1 VTNKYIINT
10 TYVFTIQLVSLI
22 VLPVLFFLFLKERLP
37 LEIKILSFVIYYIL
51 AAFLVYYL
59 LTRYLKTI
67 SNRVYKIL
75 DDSAPDEVKNV
86 KIKDFKHFEE
96 EIGSWAQTQSS
107 EINKLKDMEQY
118 RKEFLGNVSHELKT
132 PIFIVQSYIETLID
146 GSLFDDKVNLKHL
159 GKALK
164 NILRLSQIVR
174 DLELISKL
182 ERSTLVIEKKKFD
195 INSLIKEVTDSL
207 DINARAENIKFVI
220 KIPEQKICRVFAD
233 EEKIEQVMTN
243 LLINAIKYSKEKGKI
258 EINCTDQKNKCLI
271 EVKDDGIG
279 IKQENLDRIFERFY
293 RIDKDRSRKKGGTGL
308 GLSIVKHILEAH
320 DEIIQVESEY
330 GKGTKFAFTLEKAL
344 K

>member
-1 VTNKYIINT
+1 MV
-10 TYVFTIQLVSLI
+10 
-22 VLPVLFFLFLKERLP
+22 VLPTLFFLFIKENLSF
-37 LEIKILSFVIYYIL
+37 EIKVLSFTIYFIIAGL
-51 AAFLVYYL
+51 LVYYL

-67 SNRVYKIL
+67 SNRVYRIL
-75 DDSAPDEVKNV
+75 DESVSDDIHNV
-86 KIKDFKHFEE
+86 KIKDLRHFEE

-107 EINKLKDMEQY
+107 EINKLKDMELY

-146 GSLFDDKVNLKHL
+146 GSLYDNKVNQKHL

-182 ERSTLVIEKKKFD
+182 ERSSLVIEKRSFD
-195 INSLIKEVTDSL
+195 VISLIREVVDSL
-207 DINARAENIKFVI
+207 EINARAENVKFFI
-220 KIPEQKICRVFAD
+220 NISEKETCQVFAD
-233 EEKIEQVMTN
+233 EEKIEQVITN
-243 LLINAIKYSKEKGKI
+243 LLINSIKYSKEKGKI
-258 EINCTDQKNKCLI
+258 EINCKDVKTKYLI

-279 IKQENLDRIFERFY
+279 IKHENLYRIFERFY

-320 DEIIQVESEY
+320 DENIQVESEY
-330 GKGTKFAFTLEKAL
+330 GKGTKFTFTLEKAS

>member
-1 VTNKYIINT
+1 MTNRHIINT
-10 TYVFTIQLVSLI
+10 TYIFTLQLVSLV
-22 VLPVLFFLFLKERLP
+22 VLPTLFFLFIKENLSF
-37 LEIKILSFVIYYIL
+37 EIKVLSFTIYFIIAGL
-51 AAFLVYYL
+51 LVYYL

-67 SNRVYKIL
+67 SNRVYRIL
-75 DDSAPDEVKNV
+75 DESVSDDIHNV
-86 KIKDFKHFEE
+86 KIKDLRHFEE

-107 EINKLKDMEQY
+107 EINKLKDMELY

-146 GSLFDDKVNLKHL
+146 GSLYDNKVNQKHL

-182 ERSTLVIEKKKFD
+182 ERSSLVIEKRSFD
-195 INSLIKEVTDSL
+195 VISLIREVVDSL
-207 DINARAENIKFVI
+207 EINARAENVKFFI
-220 KIPEQKICRVFAD
+220 NISEKETCQVFAD
-233 EEKIEQVMTN
+233 EEKIEQVITN
-243 LLINAIKYSKEKGKI
+243 LLINSIKYSKEKGKI
-258 EINCTDQKNKCLI
+258 EINCKDAKTKYLI
-271 EVKDDGIG
+271 EIKDDGIG
-279 IKQENLDRIFERFY
+279 IKHENLDRIFERFY

-320 DEIIQVESEY
+320 DENIQVESEY
-330 GKGTKFAFTLEKAL
+330 GKGTKFTFTLEKAS

>member
-1 VTNKYIINT
+1 VTNRHIINT
-10 TYVFTIQLVSLI
+10 TYIFTLQLVSLV
-22 VLPVLFFLFLKERLP
+22 VLPTLFFLFIKENLSF
-37 LEIKILSFVIYYIL
+37 EIKVLSFTIYFIIAGL
-51 AAFLVYYL
+51 LVYYL

-67 SNRVYKIL
+67 SNRVYRIL
-75 DDSAPDEVKNV
+75 DESVSDDIHNV
-86 KIKDFKHFEE
+86 KIKDLRHFEE

-107 EINKLKDMEQY
+107 EINKLKDMELY

-146 GSLFDDKVNLKHL
+146 GSLYDNKVNQKHL

-182 ERSTLVIEKKKFD
+182 ERSSLVIEKRSFD
-195 INSLIKEVTDSL
+195 VISLIREVVDSL
-207 DINARAENIKFVI
+207 EINARAENVKFFI
-220 KIPEQKICRVFAD
+220 NISEKETCQVFAD
-233 EEKIEQVMTN
+233 EEKIEQVITN
-243 LLINAIKYSKEKGKI
+243 LLINSIKYSKEKGKI
-258 EINCTDQKNKCLI
+258 EINCKDSKTKYLI
-271 EVKDDGIG
+271 EIKDDGIG
-279 IKQENLDRIFERFY
+279 IKHENLDRIFERFY

-320 DEIIQVESEY
+320 DENIQVESEY
-330 GKGTKFAFTLEKAL
+330 GKGTKFTFTLEKAS

>member
-1 VTNKYIINT
+1 MTNRYIINT
-10 TYVFTIQLVSLI
+10 TYIFTLQLVSLV
-22 VLPVLFFLFLKERLP
+22 VLPTLFFLFIKEKLSF
-37 LEIKILSFVIYYIL
+37 EVKILSFIL
-51 AAFLVYYL
+51 YFIIAGLLVYYL

-67 SNRVYKIL
+67 STRVYRIL
-75 DDSAPDEVKNV
+75 DESVSDEIHNV
-86 KIKDFKHFEE
+86 KIKDLKHFEE

-107 EINKLKDMEQY
+107 EINKLKDMELY

-146 GSLFDDKVNLKHL
+146 GSLYDNKVNQKHL

-182 ERSTLVIEKKKFD
+182 ERSSLVIEKRSFD
-195 INSLIKEVTDSL
+195 INSLIREVVDSL
-207 DINARAENIKFVI
+207 ELNAKAENVKFIVNN
-220 KIPEQKICRVFAD
+220 PESESYLVFAD
-233 EEKIEQVMTN
+233 EEKIEQVITN
-243 LLINAIKYSKEKGKI
+243 LLINSIKYSKEKGKI
-258 EINCTDQKNKCLI
+258 EINCKDLKNKYLVQI
-271 EVKDDGIG
+271 KDDGIG
-279 IKQENLDRIFERFY
+279 IKHENLDRIFERFY

-320 DEIIQVESEY
+320 DENIQVESEY

>member
-1 VTNKYIINT
+1 MTNRHIINT
-10 TYVFTIQLVSLI
+10 TYVFTLQLVSLV
-22 VLPVLFFLFLKERLP
+22 VLPTLFFLFIKENLSF
-37 LEIKILSFVIYYIL
+37 EIKVLSFTIYFIIAGL
-51 AAFLVYYL
+51 LVYYL

-67 SNRVYKIL
+67 STRVYRIL
-75 DDSAPDEVKNV
+75 DESVSDEIHNV
-86 KIKDFKHFEE
+86 KIKDLRHFEE

-107 EINKLKDMEQY
+107 EINKLKDMELY

-146 GSLFDDKVNLKHL
+146 GSLYDNKVNQKHL

-182 ERSTLVIEKKKFD
+182 ERSSLVIEKRSFD
-195 INSLIKEVTDSL
+195 VNSLIREVVDSL
-207 DINARAENIKFVI
+207 EINARAENIKFI
-220 KIPEQKICRVFAD
+220 INNPEKETCQVFAD
-233 EEKIEQVMTN
+233 EEKIEQVITN
-243 LLINAIKYSKEKGKI
+243 LLINSIKYSKEKGKI
-258 EINCTDQKNKCLI
+258 EINCKDVKTKYLI

-279 IKQENLDRIFERFY
+279 IKHENLDRIFERFY

-320 DEIIQVESEY
+320 DETIQVESEY